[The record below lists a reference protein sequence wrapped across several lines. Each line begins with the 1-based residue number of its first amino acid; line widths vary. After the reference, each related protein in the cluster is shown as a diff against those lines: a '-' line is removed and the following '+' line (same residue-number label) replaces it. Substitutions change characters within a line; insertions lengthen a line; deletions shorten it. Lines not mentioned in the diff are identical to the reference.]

1 MWHGE
6 FRHPPRVEICNAQF
20 SWSRPRARPA
30 VTARPTPYTPRVD
43 FDRLIAEGLN
53 VDVETHWGA
62 GFLRGRY
69 RVEEP
74 DWSYEATA
82 RQILAQAESALD
94 MGTGEGGVLA
104 SLVPPGVGHS
114 MTR

>member
-1 MWHGE
+1 VAW
-6 FRHPPRVEICNAQF
+6 RVSAPAA
-20 SWSRPRARPA
+20 SRDLQRAILLVSSSRTSSSDGP
-30 VTARPTPYTPRVD
+30 PTPYTPRVD